1 MISGDYH
8 NPLLPH
14 RARGP
19 RRSGLC
25 RCLVALSQLA
35 SLPLCTIAITGDT
48 GILLMAYHV
57 YKLFFLYAKPLM
69 GRRNQALRRQ
79 VAFSGKITFRSSGTL
94 GRSNTSSRVTPHT
107 ECGRSG

>member
-1 MISGDYH
+1 MLGMISGDYH

-35 SLPLCTIAITGDT
+35 SLPLRTIAITGDT

-57 YKLFFLYAKPLM
+57 YKLFFFVCETVGGTAKPGIETASCLF
-69 GRRNQALRRQ
+69 RQ
-79 VAFSGKITFRSSGTL
+79 DHLPK
-94 GRSNTSSRVTPHT
+94 
-107 ECGRSG
+107 